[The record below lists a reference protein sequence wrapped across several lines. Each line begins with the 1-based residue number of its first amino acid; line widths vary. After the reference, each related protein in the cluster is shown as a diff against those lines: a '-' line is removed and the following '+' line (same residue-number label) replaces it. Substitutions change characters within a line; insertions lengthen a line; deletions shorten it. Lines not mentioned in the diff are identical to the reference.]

1 MNQHFLK
8 AIKLI
13 LGILGI
19 ATGLALQ
26 TPAQSFL
33 TNGLVAYYPFNGNVN
48 DLSGNG
54 NNGTNYGATFAADRF
69 GYPNGAIYFSN
80 GTCVLTG
87 FFPPLGSASRT
98 VSGWFKVSSPSLA
111 TLMFYGG
118 ISSYP
123 GDRFEPQINSGFG
136 VDCSY
141 GALVTANSYADS
153 NWHSF
158 VVVVPTNAAISDMQ
172 IYMDG
177 LLQTNFSA
185 DTTGVA
191 INTAGNYPLQF
202 GELWVGQRPFTGAL
216 DEVRIYNRALGNN
229 EVAQLYAYEST
240 PPLAI
245 TNQPNG
251 YVIYGQNTN
260 LNVSV
265 SSVSPVTY
273 QWYFNPLNNGGQAGA
288 YAQIFNGFVVG
299 AVVTNGGYGYGNT
312 PHVSFVGGGG
322 AGAAGFGT
330 NINGVVTGIG
340 VTNAGAGYASLP
352 TVVIDSPNG
361 FLFGQTNSFLTISN
375 ASPDNLGNYYVVVGS
390 AVGSITSSVVGLT
403 LLYPPSITNQP
414 QDQVA
419 NAYATAS
426 FNVGASGTAPLSYQW
441 LINGSTL
448 SGANGSTLA
457 FPSVTP
463 PDLGPY
469 SVVVTNNYGSVT
481 SSVANLYLAPYLKT
495 PFTGLDTYWGQ
506 TNTLSVGAWG
516 SGDLA
521 YQWYF
526 NGAAIPDATSSNLV
540 LSSIQFTNAGSYSV
554 VVSSP
559 YGSVTNTSEAVVVN
573 PANTSVE
580 FCANVV
586 IQGTVGYTYTIES
599 TTNLGDPNSWL
610 VQTNLTLTQ
619 PIEFWDDTSVDVH
632 SNPQKFY
639 RVLPG
644 Q

>member
-1 MNQHFLK
+1 
-8 AIKLI
+8 
-13 LGILGI
+13 
-19 ATGLALQ
+19 
-26 TPAQSFL
+26 
-33 TNGLVAYYPFNGNVN
+33 
-48 DLSGNG
+48 
-54 NNGTNYGATFAADRF
+54 
-69 GYPNGAIYFSN
+69 
-80 GTCVLTG
+80 
-87 FFPPLGSASRT
+87 
-98 VSGWFKVSSPSLA
+98 
-111 TLMFYGG
+111 
-118 ISSYP
+118 
-123 GDRFEPQINSGFG
+123 
-136 VDCSY
+136 
-141 GALVTANSYADS
+141 
-153 NWHSF
+153 
-158 VVVVPTNAAISDMQ
+158 
-172 IYMDG
+172 
-177 LLQTNFSA
+177 
-185 DTTGVA
+185 
-191 INTAGNYPLQF
+191 
-202 GELWVGQRPFTGAL
+202 
-216 DEVRIYNRALGNN
+216 
-229 EVAQLYAYEST
+229 
-240 PPLAI
+240 
-245 TNQPNG
+245 
-251 YVIYGQNTN
+251 
-260 LNVSV
+260 
-265 SSVSPVTY
+265 
-273 QWYFNPLNNGGQAGA
+273 
-288 YAQIFNGFVVG
+288 
-299 AVVTNGGYGYGNT
+299 
-312 PHVSFVGGGG
+312 
-322 AGAAGFGT
+322 
-330 NINGVVTGIG
+330 
-340 VTNAGAGYASLP
+340 
-352 TVVIDSPNG
+352 
-361 FLFGQTNSFLTISN
+361 
-375 ASPDNLGNYYVVVGS
+375 
-390 AVGSITSSVVGLT
+390 
-403 LLYPPSITNQP
+403 
-414 QDQVA
+414 
-419 NAYATAS
+419 
-426 FNVGASGTAPLSYQW
+426 VGASGTAPLSYQW

-586 IQGTVGYTYTIES
+586 IQGTVGYTY
-599 TTNLGDPNSWL
+599 NSWL